1 MFCTLRGICV
11 ICLSGACKRLP
22 QLCSSETDSG
32 SKERSCNLELKA
44 EQLSSSVKVEVPAGR
59 ASLTLCVCARGCVG
73 FFFLCVWG
81 FFLRQAEGVFLSF
94 DMQYILCIAGMSK
107 SFYIVGHIQ
116 PDHMINV

>member
-59 ASLTLCVCARGCVG
+59 ASLTLCVCARGCVV
-73 FFFLCVWG
+73 FFLCVCGG
-81 FFLRQAEGVFLSF
+81 FFLGRGRGSF
-94 DMQYILCIAGMSK
+94 CPLICSI
-107 SFYIVGHIQ
+107 FCV
-116 PDHMINV
+116 